1 MPENIWTVVGHGDA
15 VACLAALIEERRRLG
30 PVCLP
35 ESLDQVPAGAGYVLQ
50 VGGAAPPGVFY
61 TAAGRRR
68 VPVGWLPADRHDCLR
83 SYATTAADVVRREA
97 LGLRPG
103 PVVLLGQW
111 HDRTLELVDAVEGLT
126 SLPRFRWTAERLVR
140 RDLLEALRCGPGIA
154 LYFGHALRQ
163 GWVGYGG
170 VSAESLI
177 AWRGEPLGAVLSI
190 ACETARTEEG
200 RPSFCEELVLGGFC
214 AAALGATV
222 RTLHEHN
229 RILALALSSSLGGVR
244 NLGDALAKAEIPD
257 EFLRDYRIFGDP
269 AAPLIGAAHAEEA
282 ARQVFAPAPDELFQR
297 S

>member
-1 MPENIWTVVGHGDA
+1 MGPPDA
-15 VACLAALIEERRRLG
+15 VACLAPLVEERRRLG
-30 PVCLP
+30 PVCLA

-50 VGGAAPPGVFY
+50 VGGPALPGVFH
-61 TAAGRRR
+61 TAPGKRR
-68 VPVGWLPADRHDCLR
+68 VPVGWLPADKHDCLL
-83 SYATTAADVVRREA
+83 SYASMAAEVVRREGM
-97 LGLRPG
+97 GLKSG

-111 HDRTLELVDAVEGLT
+111 HDRTLELVDAVEGLI

-190 ACETARTEEG
+190 ACETARTEDG
-200 RPSFCEELVLGGFC
+200 PSFCEELVLGGFC

-229 RILALALSSSLGGVR
+229 RILALALGSRLGGVR
-244 NLGDALAKAEIPD
+244 NLGDLLGKAEIPD